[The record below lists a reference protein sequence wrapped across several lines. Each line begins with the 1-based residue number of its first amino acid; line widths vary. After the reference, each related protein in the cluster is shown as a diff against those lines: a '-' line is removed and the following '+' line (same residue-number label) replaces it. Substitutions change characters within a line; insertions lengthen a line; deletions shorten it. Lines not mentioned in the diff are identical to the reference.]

1 MPRRNTGQNNM
12 CINPIKKTLDGE
24 YKNDNWK
31 GKKGEHYTVEAFIK
45 CGTCSQCIA
54 EKANN
59 WVIRNYYENKAHTKK
74 CFITLTYAKDTKFL
88 VKKDLQDF
96 LKRLR
101 KQLEKQNIKIRTF
114 NAGEYGTLKHRP
126 HFHCIIYGWQD
137 EKPIYKGLSKKGYP
151 MFESEL
157 IKRIWGKGITVYQE
171 FNENEIPYI
180 ALYDTNNEK
189 ISYFYKMKRKEV
201 DKYIK
206 KLKKEIHLDEFE
218 KLYINKKEKARTT
231 DERRKKQIE
240 VFNKARE
247 RYKDILKII
256 NFKTKDKK
264 KRNRAKMKYEELKS
278 IINQIETL
286 QEEYNKMIDEKSKY
300 LKIKEFNT
308 WSKSLGWEEFF
319 KEYKRNYE
327 YNFTEYVAQCEY
339 ATPTS
344 WVKKLANYGFEDAR
358 KEMLLRAEELSS
370 KLSEKELASKNRA
383 REEKEHIKTI
393 TDEHTKEKDY
403 YELLE
408 L

>member
-1 MPRRNTGQNNM
+1 M
-12 CINPIKKTLDGE
+12 CINPKKIELDGE
-24 YKNDNWK
+24 YKEDNWK
-31 GKKGEHYTVEAFIK
+31 GKKGERYNVEAFIK

-59 WVIRNYYENKAHTKK
+59 WVIRNYYENKAHTNK

-114 NAGEYGTLKHRP
+114 NAGEYGTIRHRP
-126 HFHCIIYGWQD
+126 HFHCIIYGWKD
-137 EKPIYKGLSKKGYP
+137 ERPIYKGLSKKGYP

-157 IKRIWGKGITVYQE
+157 IKKTWNKGITVYQE

-189 ISYFYKMKRKEV
+189 ISYYYKMKRKEV
-201 DKYIK
+201 DKLIK
-206 KLKKEIHLDEFE
+206 QLKKDIHLDEFE
-218 KLYINKKEKARTT
+218 KIYINKKEKARNT
-231 DERRKKQIE
+231 DERRKEQID
-240 VFNKARE
+240 VLNKARE
-247 RYKDILKII
+247 RYKDILKLI
-256 NFKTKDKK
+256 NFNTKDKK
-264 KRNRAKMKYEELKS
+264 KRHRAKIKYDELKS

-286 QEEYNKMIDEKSKY
+286 QEEFNKMKEEKKKY

-319 KEYKRNYE
+319 KEYMRTEN
-327 YNFTEYVAQCEY
+327 YNFSEYIAQCEY

-358 KEMLLRAEELSS
+358 KEMLFRSEELAT
-370 KLSEKELASKNRA
+370 KLEEKELAANNKT
-383 REEKEHIKTI
+383 REEKEHIKKI

-403 YELLE
+403 YEIIE